1 MRHLYSEG
9 QSIRPG
15 LPWKLSKQRIR
26 LQSRIKTQ
34 DLIPGLGRCS
44 EEGNGY
50 PLSILAW
57 EIPWTEEAGG
67 LQSMRSRKTWTV
79 GLSMCVHACTH
90 VHTHTHTQTQY
101 QARNLALMEVPSWG
115 NKIKEKGVS
124 TFPHTSE
131 YHFLAEFSLLKLP
144 SIIEGAEI
152 ITGKEPVLKSG
163 VFSKL
168 LHPFRIS
175 VCNY

>member
-90 VHTHTHTQTQY
+90 VHTHTHTHTDTVSGQEPCSNGSSFMGKQNQGKRSFHLPTHKRVPFPSRIFTSKIAIHNRGSRNYYRERTSLEVRSFFQT
-101 QARNLALMEVPSWG
+101 
-115 NKIKEKGVS
+115 
-124 TFPHTSE
+124 TS
-131 YHFLAEFSLLKLP
+131 
-144 SIIEGAEI
+144 SI
-152 ITGKEPVLKSG
+152 
-163 VFSKL
+163 
-168 LHPFRIS
+168 
-175 VCNY
+175 